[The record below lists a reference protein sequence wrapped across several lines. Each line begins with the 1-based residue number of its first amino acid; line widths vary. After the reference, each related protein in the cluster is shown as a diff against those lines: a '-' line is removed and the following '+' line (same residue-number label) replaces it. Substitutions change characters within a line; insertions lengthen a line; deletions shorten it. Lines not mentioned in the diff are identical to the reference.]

1 MMGAEF
7 SGILVR
13 KEKGV
18 NMWQARVQDWKRHVH
33 DLQTQSYEGA
43 ASRAEREEVFRRAF
57 DLATPVAVKVLD
69 ELNVWYL
76 ESTGCVSVHPPG
88 ADGEGGLI
96 GAWQLAWPA
105 LLAAKSRFTGAPL
118 EPIALTAIFPLTPSH
133 GLPWTH
139 PHLAL
144 LRAALPI
151 KIAAAWPFQVTSE
164 ADAQRQEPI
173 LRVLAEAEMHER
185 TFEGDVNWRILP
197 VMPK

>member
-1 MMGAEF
+1 
-7 SGILVR
+7 
-13 KEKGV
+13 
-18 NMWQARVQDWKRHVH
+18 MWQARLQDWKRHVH

-43 ASRAEREEVFRRAF
+43 ASRAEKEQVFRRAF
-57 DLATPVAVKVLD
+57 DLTTPVAVKVLA
-69 ELNVWYL
+69 ELNACYL
-76 ESTGCVSVHPPG
+76 ENTGRVSVHPAGP
-88 ADGEGGLI
+88 DGEGGLL
-96 GAWQLAWPA
+96 GSWQLVWPA
-105 LLAAKSRFTGAPL
+105 LLAAKSRFTGREL
-118 EPIALTAIFPLTPSH
+118 EPVALTAIFPLTPSQ

-185 TFEGDVNWRILP
+185 TFEGDLNWRILP
-197 VMPK
+197 VMLK